1 MLFCLV
7 RLLTDSLFTFNSKN
21 IMNKDIIY
29 FGKSVL
35 IFVCLLTIID
45 IAIGLVADKIM
56 PKMPNYSGQLA
67 KDNFRLHKLDTE
79 VVIIGSSR
87 GSHHYVTKQ
96 LSDSLDAFYGRHLT
110 IYNAAI
116 DGKFANSNCCAAE
129 VIIARYSP
137 KLVIFDLPEN
147 QLRGDDVSDI
157 EFSAPFYWN
166 DSIVHRYL
174 NNISLKER
182 ILMKSSLYRYNGKL
196 FRIANSFLRPLA
208 EDDGYLPLYGTAIDT
223 TKINKSNRNQ
233 PSSIELNSYKK
244 ENFENVLKKYANS
257 DVPLVVVCSPRFRP
271 NDDNQQL
278 YQMCKEY
285 GIPFIDL
292 YDIPFFNSHPELFKD
307 AVHLNDEGAHLFT
320 ALLFEKL
327 KPNLENIVLNHM

>member
-1 MLFCLV
+1 MKK
-7 RLLTDSLFTFNSKN
+7 DSTRFW
-21 IMNKDIIY
+21 
-29 FGKSVL
+29 KSVL

-116 DGKFANSNCCAAE
+116 DGKYANSNCCAAE

-147 QLRGDDVSDI
+147 QLRGDDISDI

-174 NNISLKER
+174 DKISLKER

-196 FRIANSFLRPLA
+196 FRIASSFLRPLA

-223 TKINKSNRNQ
+223 TKIKKSGQNP
-233 PSSIELNSYKK
+233 PSSIELNNYKR
-244 ENFENVLKKYANS
+244 ENFENVLKRYANS
-257 DVPLVVVCSPRFRP
+257 DVPLVVVCSPKFRP
-271 NDDNQQL
+271 NDNNQQL
-278 YQMCKEY
+278 AKMCKEY
-285 GIPFIDL
+285 GVPFIDL
-292 YDIPFFNSHPELFKD
+292 YDIFFFNSHPEVFKD
-307 AVHLNDEGAHLFT
+307 ASHLNDDGAHLYT
-320 ALLFEKL
+320 AMFFEQL
-327 KPNLENIVLNHM
+327 KPYLKITINR

>member
-1 MLFCLV
+1 MKK
-7 RLLTDSLFTFNSKN
+7 DSTRFW
-21 IMNKDIIY
+21 
-29 FGKSVL
+29 KSV
-35 IFVCLLTIID
+35 IIVVCLLAIID
-45 IAIGLVADKIM
+45 VAIGLVADRIM
-56 PKMPNYSGQLA
+56 PKQPDYSGQLA
-67 KDNFRLHKLDTE
+67 KDNFRLHRLNTE

-96 LSDSLDAFYGRHLT
+96 LSDSLDAYYGHHLT

-129 VIIARYSP
+129 AIIARYSP

-147 QLRGDDVSDI
+147 QLRGDAVADI

-174 NNISLKER
+174 DNISLKER

-196 FRIANSFLRPLA
+196 FRIASSFLRPLA

-223 TKINKSNRNQ
+223 TKIKMPEQN
-233 PSSIELNSYKK
+233 PASSVELNIYKRK
-244 ENFENVLKKYANS
+244 NFENVLKRYANS

-271 NDDNQQL
+271 NDNNQQL
-278 YQMCKEY
+278 AEMCKEY

-307 AVHLNDEGAHLFT
+307 DGHLNDDGAHLYT
-320 ALLFEKL
+320 SLFFEQL
-327 KPNLENIVLNHM
+327 KPHLKNTVETQVK